1 MSFFFCCKIFIS
13 LVYVLYKFIQFFCPK
28 TNYFRAL
35 DFKKRNDFYT
45 FLNKKV
51 AGHIETVSSLPLGSL
66 ILDNGANLI
75 GGQIRSRN
83 KATTKVQ
90 KRVDKFVSENNS
102 KQRDDEAMSSADQ
115 PEKPSLQGNGGTG
128 GRKRRSQRLENRRKG

>member
-1 MSFFFCCKIFIS
+1 MYCINSSNIF
-13 LVYVLYKFIQFFCPK
+13 VPK
-28 TNYFRAL
+28 YFRAL
-35 DFKKRNDFYT
+35 DYKKRNDIYT
-45 FLNKKV
+45 FFNKKV

-75 GGQIRSRN
+75 GGEIRSCK

-102 KQRDDEAMSSADQ
+102 KQRDDEEMSSADQ
-115 PEKPSLQGNGGTG
+115 PEKPSLQGNDGTG

>member
-1 MSFFFCCKIFIS
+1 M
-13 LVYVLYKFIQFFCPK
+13 
-28 TNYFRAL
+28 RH
-35 DFKKRNDFYT
+35 NDFYL

-51 AGHIETVSSLPLGSL
+51 AGHIEAVSCLPLGSL

-75 GGQIRSRN
+75 GGEIRSSK
-83 KATTKVQ
+83 KATTRVQ

-102 KQRDDEAMSSADQ
+102 KQRDDEEMSSADQ
-115 PEKPSLQGNGGTG
+115 PEKPSLQGNDGTG